1 MAPDHIQCNQTFFRE
16 VLQVCSL
23 IFRQR
28 QSMMSRHLPL
38 RLEGKLPITGITVG
52 PCRDPMLSSI
62 AVDDLLQAYGKAK
75 AVTGSFL

>member
-1 MAPDHIQCNQTFFRE
+1 
-16 VLQVCSL
+16 
-23 IFRQR
+23 
-28 QSMMSRHLPL
+28 MMSRHLPL